1 MVYMYIIFN
10 TKLYHLWSKIK
21 KQSFSLIELSICIM
35 ISGIMATAAI
45 VSYDT
50 VKQARAQAVISQ
62 FQKYRTAINDF
73 YKFYGYLPG
82 DLPDAQYRF
91 SAKDYITSDFTTIN
105 SLTSSEKEKVVLNGA
120 GVGYIFGCVANT
132 GSSNAYVYSD
142 NNLVWSH
149 LSASGFLG
157 EKYVSI
163 NENCKISGYTGAKCL
178 QGGINMPS
186 VEYTDDYG
194 GVWNFRTLSRAVGT
208 RDMTLGAIY
217 SATDAYKYNVLEI
230 VSFQQTKSGYSNAND
245 NGMECYNRMDGYKQ
259 PAQNHFDTA
268 YGGISNDMMFMIDS
282 KIDDGKPLSG
292 NVFANNSMQA
302 NAYTVEEP
310 LCINTGNGNVKDTI
324 DKTDA
329 SFVNKNT
336 YTTNKDARCVGVFI
350 LPELG

>member
-1 MVYMYIIFN
+1 
-10 TKLYHLWSKIK
+10 
-21 KQSFSLIELSICIM
+21 
-35 ISGIMATAAI
+35 
-45 VSYDT
+45 
-50 VKQARAQAVISQ
+50 
-62 FQKYRTAINDF
+62 
-73 YKFYGYLPG
+73 
-82 DLPDAQYRF
+82 
-91 SAKDYITSDFTTIN
+91 
-105 SLTSSEKEKVVLNGA
+105 
-120 GVGYIFGCVANT
+120 
-132 GSSNAYVYSD
+132 
-142 NNLVWSH
+142 
-149 LSASGFLG
+149 
-157 EKYVSI
+157 
-163 NENCKISGYTGAKCL
+163 
-178 QGGINMPS
+178 MPS

-217 SATDAYKYNVLEI
+217 SATDAYKYDVLEI

-259 PAQNHFDTA
+259 TARNHVDTA
-268 YGGISNDMMFMIDS
+268 YGGISNDMMFMIDA

-302 NAYTVEEP
+302 NAYAVETTP
-310 LCINTGNGNVKDTI
+310 CINTGNGDVKTAI

>member
-1 MVYMYIIFN
+1 MNGFYKKKNYKFIN
-10 TKLYHLWSKIK
+10 TTK
-21 KQSFSLIELSICIM
+21 KAFSLIELSICIM
-35 ISGIMATAAI
+35 ISGVMAAAAI

-82 DLPDAQYRF
+82 DLPDAQYKF
-91 SAKDYITSDFTTIN
+91 SEKGYINSSLADIN
-105 SLTSSEKEKVVLNGA
+105 SLTVTEREKVVLNGA
-120 GVGYIFGCVANT
+120 GAGYIFGCASNT
-132 GSSNAYVYSD
+132 GSSGAYVYSD

-149 LSASGFLG
+149 LSGSRMLS
-157 EKYVSI
+157 EKYLSI
-163 NENCKISGYTGAKCL
+163 NENCKSSGYTGAQCL

-230 VSFQQTKSGYSNAND
+230 VSFQQTKSGYTTTND
-245 NGMECYNRMDGYKQ
+245 NGVECYNKMDGYKQ
-259 PAQNHFDTA
+259 AASNHFETA
-268 YGGISNDMMFMIDS
+268 YGGISNDMMSMIDL

-292 NVFANNSMQA
+292 NVFANNSMQVS
-302 NAYTVEEP
+302 AYTVETTP
-310 LCINTGNGNVKDTI
+310 CINTGTGTNVNAQI
-324 DKTDA
+324 NKTDTDF
-329 SFVNKNT
+329 STKNM

>member
-1 MVYMYIIFN
+1 MYIIFN
-10 TKLYHLWSKIK
+10 TKLYHLWLKTK

-35 ISGIMATAAI
+35 ISGIMAAAAI

-50 VKQARAQAVISQ
+50 VKQARAQTIISQ

-120 GVGYIFGCVANT
+120 GVGYIFGCATNT

-163 NENCKISGYTGAKCL
+163 NENCKISDYTGAKCL

-208 RDMTLGAIY
+208 KDMTLGAIY

-259 PAQNHFDTA
+259 PARNHFDTA
-268 YGGISNDMMFMIDS
+268 YGGISNDMMFMIDA

-292 NVFANNSMQA
+292 SVFANNSMQV
-302 NAYTVEEP
+302 NSYTVETTP
-310 LCINTGNGNVKDTI
+310 CINTGNGNVKDTI